1 MRPESYQ
8 NDLGSLSSNES
19 ISELEKEAIQQY
31 RDSAESIEEKYAILE
46 REAQEQYL
54 S

>member
-1 MRPESYQ
+1 MRPESIQ
-8 NDLGSLSSNES
+8 NDLGSLTSNES

-31 RDSAESIEEKYAILE
+31 RDSNESIEEKFAELE
-46 REAQEQYL
+46 REAQEQYF